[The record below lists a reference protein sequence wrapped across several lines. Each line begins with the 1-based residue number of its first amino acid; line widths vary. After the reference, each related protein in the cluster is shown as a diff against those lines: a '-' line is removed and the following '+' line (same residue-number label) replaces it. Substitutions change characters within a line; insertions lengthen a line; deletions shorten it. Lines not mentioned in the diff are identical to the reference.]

1 MLFAIFL
8 NYSIP
13 VKAGWRLTGIDEMS
27 VSISLEKRITL
38 SPLEDKSF
46 EAFFHV

>member
-13 VKAGWRLTGIDEMS
+13 VKAGCRLTGIDEMS
-27 VSISLEKRITL
+27 VSILSREKNY
-38 SPLEDKSF
+38 F
-46 EAFFHV
+46 EPP